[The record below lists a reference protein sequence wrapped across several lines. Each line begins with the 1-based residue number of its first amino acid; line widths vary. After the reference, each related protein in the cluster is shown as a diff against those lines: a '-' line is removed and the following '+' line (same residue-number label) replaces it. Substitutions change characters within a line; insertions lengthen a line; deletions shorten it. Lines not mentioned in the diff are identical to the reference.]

1 MPAKIEQLNF
11 NSKNTFL
18 FDIGQVLLSFDFETS
33 LTKLVP
39 TEIRNPLACVH
50 RVLERK
56 DALEKGEINPV
67 AFAQWALKILYSE
80 ATVEQFYLSWQQ
92 IFSPNEA
99 MWDCVR
105 SLAQKNHTL
114 ILISNINAI
123 HCPWIF
129 ARYPEFALFRHQVLS
144 FEIGMLKP
152 NPAIYRYAID
162 TFRLKPENTIYVDD
176 QYQNIAMG
184 KSMGF
189 LCWQYDSK
197 QHLAFENW
205 LKTILVSNCIS

>member
-1 MPAKIEQLNF
+1 MPTKFDQLSTY
-11 NSKNTFL
+11 SKNTFL
-18 FDIGQVLLSFDFETS
+18 FDIGHVLLNFDFETS

-39 TEIRNPLACVH
+39 TGFKNPQVYVH

-56 DALEKGEINPV
+56 DALEKGEIDPIV
-67 AFAQWALKILYSE
+67 FAQWALKILNSE
-80 ATVEQFYLSWQQ
+80 ATVEQFYQSWQQ
-92 IFSPNEA
+92 IFTPNEA
-99 MWDCVR
+99 MWNCIR
-105 SLAQKNHTL
+105 GLAQKNHTL

-129 ARYPEFALFRHQVLS
+129 EHYPEFAFFEHHILS
-144 FEIGMLKP
+144 FEVGMLKP

-162 TFRLKPENTIYVDD
+162 TYRLNPENTVYVDD

-189 LCWQYDSK
+189 QCWQYDSK

-205 LKTILVSNCIS
+205 LKELHLLR